1 MHDWLAAQTM
11 ARPDGVALVIDDTT
25 FTFRA
30 LNERVAG
37 FAARLAAAGAQRG
50 GVLGILLPN
59 RLEAAL
65 AVYAA
70 ARLGVTLALLNTRL
84 TPAELDGQIARA
96 ACSLLVCDSETL
108 SVALELNGAPPMV
121 CVDPVDR
128 PPVIR
133 LDQLP
138 ADTVENYRAGTI
150 TLDDPFAIMFTSGTS
165 GTPRG
170 ALLTYGA
177 IFAGAMGSA
186 YRIGVLPHDRWLC
199 VLPLYHVGGVSI
211 LLRSCLYGTAVDL
224 WRRFEPD
231 AILQRLYAA
240 PVTLIS
246 LVPTML
252 YRLLERHD
260 PATPPCALRLAL
272 LGGAAT
278 PPDLAER
285 AAHLGWP
292 VATTYGLTEAA
303 SQVATALPEDVRRK
317 PGSVGKPLIFSQV
330 RVVDE
335 SGRDQAPGMYGEI
348 IVGGPTLMQGYL
360 GDMPLERAPD
370 GDAWFA
376 TGDIG
381 YLDADGDLWVVQR
394 RSDLIISGGENI
406 YPSEIE
412 QVVRAHPAVADA
424 AVIGVP
430 SPEWGQ
436 QVGAV
441 LVLRD
446 ATVHIDDIL
455 AFCRTR
461 LAGYKLPRIVRVV
474 DELPRTASGKLQ
486 RAGLRE
492 LLGEGETGRQG
503 ERGGGGDRERGRYGD
518 KNNNAPRTGSLQE
531 GI

>member
-1 MHDWLAAQTM
+1 MRDWLAAQTM
-11 ARPDGVALVIDDTT
+11 ARPDGVALIIDDTT

-30 LNERVAG
+30 LNDQVAV
-37 FAARLAAAGAQRG
+37 FAARLAAAGAPRG

-84 TPAELDGQIARA
+84 TAAELAGQIARA
-96 ACSLLVCDSETL
+96 ACSLLVCDAETL
-108 SVALELNGAPPMV
+108 DVALELNGAPPLV
-121 CVDPVDR
+121 CVDPLDH
-128 PPVIR
+128 PPAVC

-138 ADTVENYRAGTI
+138 DGDAENYREGTI
-150 TLDDPFAIMFTSGTS
+150 GLDDLFAIMFTSGTS

-177 IFAGAMGSA
+177 IFAGAMSSA

-211 LLRSCLYGTAVDL
+211 LLRSCLYGTTVDL

-231 AILQRLYAA
+231 AIMRHICAA

-260 PATPPCALRLAL
+260 PAAPPRDLRLAL

-285 AAHLGWP
+285 AAQLGWP

-303 SQVATALPEDVRRK
+303 SQVATALPQDVRRK

-335 SGRDQAPGMYGEI
+335 SGRDQAPGVYGEI
-348 IVGGPTLMQGYL
+348 IVGGPTLMRGYL
-360 GDMPLERAPD
+360 GETELERALD

-381 YLDADGDLWVVQR
+381 FLDADGDLWVVQR

-412 QVVRAHPAVADA
+412 QVLRAHPAVAEA
-424 AVIGVP
+424 AVIGLP

-436 QVGAV
+436 QVGAA
-441 LVLRD
+441 LVLHDPTAR
-446 ATVHIDDIL
+446 IDDIL

-461 LAGYKLPRIVRVV
+461 LAGYKLPRVVRIVA
-474 DELPRTASGKLQ
+474 ELPRTASGKLQ
-486 RAGLRE
+486 RASLRE
-492 LLGEGETGRQG
+492 LLGV
-503 ERGGGGDRERGRYGD
+503 RG
-518 KNNNAPRTGSLQE
+518 
-531 GI
+531 